1 MHSALVTR
9 HFIFMRI
16 LWPALFLCSLLALAF
31 GPGLLTREPASDEEL
46 TVISPHWEGIRS
58 EFGRAFSEHYFK
70 QTGRRL
76 RVVWLDYGGTSE
88 VTKFV
93 IERFRQVREKGG
105 DGVGADIFFGGGM
118 DNLPTLAK
126 ADCFEPVALP
136 PEIDAKIP
144 LEVSGQPLRDAQQR
158 YYAAC
163 LSGFGFVY
171 NADVI
176 ARAKLNAPEKWSD
189 LGRPEF
195 RGWISSGDPSI
206 SGSVHQAF
214 EIVLQSEGWERGCAT
229 LSGMLS
235 NARAFNEGGPSVPR
249 DVSLGQAAAGAC
261 IDFYATAPIRR
272 QAGAQLKFVIPSGA
286 SVVTPDGIAM
296 MRGAPNRAAA
306 LEFVRFT
313 LSESGQKLWYLARDP
328 EGKNGAPK
336 YYDLERLPVM
346 PELYER
352 GLPTNTVLN
361 PFKNKADFIYDGKQA
376 SARWTM
382 LNHFMRAMWVD
393 AHEEMWSARGAVIA
407 AGRENDLGVELLQPL
422 SSEPELL
429 ALAGKRLTPDEIN
442 KLKNAWT
449 SRMIAHCNSIER
461 AAKSG
466 GKWERP

>member
-1 MHSALVTR
+1 
-9 HFIFMRI
+9 MRI
-16 LWPALFLCSLLALAF
+16 LWSALFLCSLLALAF
-31 GPGLLTREPASDEEL
+31 GPALLTREPAWDEEL
-46 TVISPHWEGIRS
+46 TVISPHWEGIRT

-76 RVVWLDYGGTSE
+76 HVVWLDYGGTSE

-93 IERFRQVREKGG
+93 LERFRQVREKGG
-105 DGVGADIFFGGGM
+105 DGIGADIIFGGGM
-118 DNLPTLAK
+118 DILPTLAR
-126 ADCFEPVALP
+126 ADSFAPVDLP
-136 PEIDAKIP
+136 PEIDAGIP
-144 LEVSGQPLRDAQQR
+144 AEAGGQPLRDPGR
-158 YYAAC
+158 RFYAAC

-176 ARAKLNAPEKWSD
+176 ARAHLPVPEKWSD

-214 EIVLQSEGWERGCAT
+214 EIVLQAEGWERGCAT
-229 LSGMLS
+229 LAGMLS

-272 QAGAQLKFVIPSGA
+272 QVGAQLKFVIPKGA

-296 MRGAPNRAAA
+296 LRGAPNRAAA
-306 LEFVRFT
+306 LDFVRFT
-313 LSESGQKLWYLARDP
+313 LGEAGQKLWYLARDP
-328 EGKNGAPK
+328 NGKNGAPK

-361 PFKNKADFIYDGKQA
+361 PFKNKADFVYDGRKA
-376 SARWTM
+376 SARWAL
-382 LNHFMRAMWVD
+382 LNHFMRAVWVD
-393 AHEEMWSARGAVIA
+393 AHEEFWSARGAVIA
-407 AGRENDLGVELLQPL
+407 AGRNDDLGAELLRPL
-422 SSEPELL
+422 LSEPELL
-429 ALAGKRLTPDEIN
+429 ALAGKRLPPDEIN
-442 KLKNAWT
+442 KLKNSWT
-449 SRMIAHCNSIER
+449 SRMIARCNNIER

-466 GKWERP
+466 EKPAENWSVDR